1 MFRKIILAAG
11 WGRCCGVGQ
20 GENQKGYLGSDGS
33 ISRER

>member
-11 WGRCCGVGQ
+11 WGRCGVGQ